1 MYSLEYIEDFFLAE
15 NDADGCGS
23 FTAVERSMSDRLLE
37 KPDAFDRGRHHKR
50 SGIVGLVIGRKKKES
65 RTLGIIS
72 RSRTD
77 QYFSVFERHFD
88 FLPGE
93 GLPGHKRLPLLV
105 GIIS

>member
-1 MYSLEYIEDFFLAE
+1 M
-15 NDADGCGS
+15 
-23 FTAVERSMSDRLLE
+23 RLE
-37 KPDAFDRGRHHKR
+37 KPDAFDRGRHHER
-50 SGIVGLVIGRKKKES
+50 SRIVGFVVCGKEKES
-65 RTLGIIS
+65 RALGIIS

-77 QYFSVFERHFD
+77 QYFPVFERHFD